1 MQGRLSPSPSGR
13 IQEFPRSTWEREFA
27 LARECGF
34 DSIEWVFEAENHI
47 GNPLWTDGGV
57 DRIRRVATTSGVD
70 VLSVCADYFMSHP
83 LTASDH
89 EARLEALRVL
99 RRLIEQSAAVGAER
113 VVIPVLEHAG
123 LHAKADTRQLEE
135 SLRDALGIAAEHGLE
150 LALETELTAQEARE
164 FVGRFDALPPR
175 VLYDLGNSAA
185 LGYDAACEIRL
196 LGAAI
201 TEVHVKDR
209 IRGGQ
214 TVPLGTGDTDLAGA
228 FAALHDIGFRGP
240 YVLQAAPG
248 NPGREAETAA
258 AYLRLV
264 RHLLEAAEPG
274 PAGHRAS

>member
-1 MQGRLSPSPSGR
+1 M
-13 IQEFPRSTWEREFA
+13 
-27 LARECGF
+27 
-34 DSIEWVFEAENHI
+34 
-47 GNPLWTDGGV
+47 
-57 DRIRRVATTSGVD
+57 
-70 VLSVCADYFMSHP
+70 Y
-83 LTASDH
+83 
-89 EARLEALRVL
+89 
-99 RRLIEQSAAVGAER
+99 
-113 VVIPVLEHAG
+113 
-123 LHAKADTRQLEE
+123 AKADTRQLEE